1 MDMGAA
7 VVPKIARL
15 SSRRRIIIMIV
26 FMMLYINNNQC
37 TRYVDVLSGVVS
49 NVKSL
54 IIVDT
59 TRIIDLCGS
68 ESFRAKIIMLTFLF
82 CVDHFL
88 VY

>member
-1 MDMGAA
+1 
-7 VVPKIARL
+7 
-15 SSRRRIIIMIV
+15 MIV

-59 TRIIDLCGS
+59 TRIIERRGV
-68 ESFRAKIIMLTFLF
+68 ILTNFKTLT
-82 CVDHFL
+82 CVGVSHL
-88 VY
+88 ELK